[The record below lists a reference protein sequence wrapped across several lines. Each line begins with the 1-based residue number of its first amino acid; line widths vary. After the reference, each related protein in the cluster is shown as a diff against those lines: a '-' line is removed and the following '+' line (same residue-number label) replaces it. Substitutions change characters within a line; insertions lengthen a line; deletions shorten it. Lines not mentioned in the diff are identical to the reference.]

1 MQDKKINN
9 GMVIALI
16 TFPSI
21 DQLMEKADSPYTL
34 VILAARR
41 ARQLNMGG
49 KELLNNCRSNKPVSK
64 SLEEIA
70 SGKLKYRRNNTKRIK

>member
-41 ARQLNMGG
+41 ARQLNMGE
-49 KELLNNCRSNKPVSK
+49 KNS
-64 SLEEIA
+64 
-70 SGKLKYRRNNTKRIK
+70 